1 MSFSMGLPVPPGEPP
16 PIKEAPLTVKE
27 RGDDVRRGRRPGLT
41 VTLAVLAGIA
51 MVLLLLLIGLYALG
65 VRPAG

>member
-27 RGDDVRRGRRPGLT
+27 RGDDVRRRRLPSLK
-41 VTLAVLAGIA
+41 VTLAILAGIA
-51 MVLLLLLIGLYALG
+51 IVLLLLLIGFYALG